1 MTQRMLSRL
10 GWTAG
15 ASGLVLTAA
24 ALAGA
29 SGVVANAALAGPQAM
44 SVHLA
49 FSCRSQP
56 GTWPV
61 GVTVA
66 ATFPSAVG
74 LAKPIRPTGL
84 RTTVTLPS
92 SAVTDLVKL
101 GAAQVTGSD
110 VLTAGVTYAAHR
122 LSTPWAGRLA
132 KPVPIPGAGRL
143 LFQATGPVQPVATT
157 SPGTVTF
164 TVADLALVLT
174 PRKADGSPASSAP
187 LNVACTLNRGQDG
200 RLATVPV
207 SDASPQQGVSPPP
220 SSATTPPP
228 AGRATLPA
236 SHDAFGKPPPGCGAI
251 KIKSPQTACGYIT
264 GYANVNKLNGAAL
277 LQPPSPQKPGLVN
290 IAESVSIKHVPGG
303 VILNNIGQLY
313 YRGHEELPPVQ
324 TTFLGFG
331 FVPITATL
339 HVIELKP
346 IKIAVFLH
354 NIVQVKVTTSTEVSF
369 RISNVTV
376 NGVPWKS
383 VGSNCRTKTP
393 IHLKLIGTG
402 NASTQRG
409 FWNLLLGG
417 TLGGMVTVPPFAGCG
432 VGENLDPLFT
442 ASISGPRNFDLMTQ
456 GPLCI
461 VRPLIPAT
469 CPPSVPK
476 PSRRLIG
483 G

>member
-1 MTQRMLSRL
+1 MTKRMLGRA

-24 ALAGA
+24 LAGA
-29 SGVVANAALAGPQAM
+29 SGVVANAAPAGPHPM
-44 SVHLA
+44 SVQLA
-49 FSCRSQP
+49 YSCRFQS
-56 GTWPV
+56 GTWQV

-74 LAKPIRPTGL
+74 PARPIQPTGV
-84 RTTVTLPS
+84 RSVVDLPS

-101 GAAQVTGSD
+101 GATQVTGGD
-110 VLTAGVTYAAHR
+110 VLTAGVTYGAR
-122 LSTPWAGRLA
+122 RVSEPWAGQLA
-132 KPVPIPGAGRL
+132 KPVPIPGAGHL
-143 LFQATGPVQPVATT
+143 LLQATGAVRPFATT
-157 SPGTVTF
+157 SPGTVSF
-164 TVADLALVLT
+164 TVAGLALVLT
-174 PRKADGSPASSAP
+174 PRKADGSLASSAP
-187 LNVACTLNRGQDG
+187 LKVACTLNRGQNAK
-200 RLATVPV
+200 LATVPV
-207 SDASPQQGVSPPP
+207 TDASPQQGASRPQFP
-220 SSATTPPP
+220 ATTPTPP
-228 AGRATLPA
+228 GRATRPA
-236 SHDAFGKPPPGCGAI
+236 SQAASGKPPPGCGAI

-277 LQPPSPQKPGLVN
+277 LQPPSPQKPALVN
-290 IAESVSIKHVPGG
+290 IAESVSIQHVQGG

-339 HVIELKP
+339 HVMELKP

-354 NIVQVKVTTSTEVSF
+354 NVVQVKVTTSTEVSF

-417 TLGGMVTVPPFAGCG
+417 TLGGTVTVPPFTGCG
-432 VGENLDPLFT
+432 VGENLNPLFT

-456 GPLCI
+456 GSLCI

>member
-1 MTQRMLSRL
+1 MTQRMLGRV

-24 ALAGA
+24 LAGA
-29 SGVVANAALAGPQAM
+29 SGVGANAALAGPHAM

-49 FSCRSQP
+49 YSCRFQS
-56 GTWPV
+56 GTWQA
-61 GVTVA
+61 GATIA
-66 ATFPSAVG
+66 ATFPSAVRPG
-74 LAKPIRPTGL
+74 QPIQPTGV
-84 RTTVTLPS
+84 RSIVALPS

-110 VLTAGVTYAAHR
+110 VLTAGVTYAAR
-122 LSTPWAGRLA
+122 TVREPWAGQLA

-143 LFQATGPVQPVATT
+143 PLQASGPVHPVTPT

-164 TVADLALVLT
+164 TAAGLALVLT
-174 PRKADGSPASSAP
+174 PRKADGSPASPAP
-187 LNVACTLNRGQDG
+187 LKVACTLNRGQNA

-207 SDASPQQGVSPPP
+207 TDASPQQDASASPFP
-220 SSATTPPP
+220 ATTPTPSRRAPRPASP
-228 AGRATLPA
+228 AGL
-236 SHDAFGKPPPGCGAI
+236 GKPPPGCGAI
-251 KIKSPQTACGYIT
+251 KVKSPQISCGYIT

-290 IAESVSIKHVPGG
+290 IAQNVSIQHVHGG

-313 YRGHEELPPVQ
+313 YRGREELPPVQ

-331 FVPITATL
+331 FTPITATL
-339 HVIELKP
+339 QVIELKP

-354 NIVQVKVTTSTEVSF
+354 NIVQVKVTTTTEVSF
-369 RISNVTV
+369 RISNVSV

-393 IHLKLIGTG
+393 IHLELVGTG
-402 NASTQRG
+402 NTSTQRG
-409 FWNLLLGG
+409 FWNLLQGG
-417 TLGGMVTVPPFAGCG
+417 TLGGMVTVPPFIGCG

-442 ASISGPRNFDLMTQ
+442 ASISGPQNFDLMTQ
-456 GPLCI
+456 GPLCA
-461 VRPLIPAT
+461 VRPLFPPS